1 MRVSAESRQRA
12 RFGRRQSGADSP
24 TLRPPF
30 AEEVD
35 RIRAEEVVAEAES
48 ERRVVLGRNISRMT
62 SSAAIDALDALVS
75 ATTVQEVLRKYERLQ
90 EGLSLRPFV
99 GQLEFFWKLKQKLVS
114 KQLQKFSKISAILQ
128 KLEKRA
134 QNRQYLGNRA
144 LVGQRV
150 LVIGGG
156 ISGLRV
162 ATELLLLGASVL
174 CVEKRNQFTRNNV
187 IHLWP
192 NVISDMKSL
201 GAKRFYGQFC
211 VGAIDHIAIRALQL
225 ILLKIAL
232 LLGLRFRP
240 NITFQELCPR
250 LLAQKDGVCADAQ
263 HCDCCCHS
271 HGFGGQSRVLS
282 LL

>member
-1 MRVSAESRQRA
+1 MLFASAVFVSR
-12 RFGRRQSGADSP
+12 
-24 TLRPPF
+24 
-30 AEEVD
+30 
-35 RIRAEEVVAEAES
+35 
-48 ERRVVLGRNISRMT
+48 
-62 SSAAIDALDALVS
+62 DAS
-75 ATTVQEVLRKYERLQ
+75 
-90 EGLSLRPFV
+90 LSLS
-99 GQLEFFWKLKQKLVS
+99 L
-114 KQLQKFSKISAILQ
+114 
-128 KLEKRA
+128 
-134 QNRQYLGNRA
+134 
-144 LVGQRV
+144 
-150 LVIGGG
+150 
-156 ISGLRV
+156 
-162 ATELLLLGASVL
+162 VL

-240 NITFQELCPR
+240 NTTFQELCPR